1 MPHFNDFRINE
12 ELLGKVLVARK
23 NIDLSATEEEQ
34 LEVRKFIKELE
45 EEKRTNNRNI
55 FVSVLE
61 VITGKKYVQMKDPYG
76 KKIIREYIP
85 DNEIKPNL
93 KLSITVE
100 RPLDFGDEVNEWRK
114 YIHEENIRSEQNR
127 IERGKQAKHR
137 KKIVEAF
144 SHSIQKTM
152 MKLN

>member
-1 MPHFNDFRINE
+1 M
-12 ELLGKVLVARK
+12 
-23 NIDLSATEEEQ
+23 
-34 LEVRKFIKELE
+34 
-45 EEKRTNNRNI
+45 
-55 FVSVLE
+55 SVLE
-61 VITGKKYVQMKDPYG
+61 VITGKKYVQMKDQYG

-127 IERGKQAKHR
+127 IERGEQAKHR